1 MEKLDYTI
9 EVYKLDKRTKR
20 GRKFVESVDLV
31 KTLDEVKEFIK
42 VQYPSDKK
50 FVVTIH
56 ETFVM
61 RKNLMS
67 GELYK
72 ERYNTPSYCS
82 PSCASYWS
90 MW

>member
-1 MEKLDYTI
+1 MSKVNYTI
-9 EVYKLDKRTKR
+9 EVYKLDKRTRR
-20 GRKFVESVDLV
+20 GKKFIESVDLV

-50 FVVTIH
+50 FVVSIH
-56 ETFVM
+56 ETFVT

-67 GELYK
+67 GELYQ
-72 ERYNTPSYCS
+72 ERYDTPSYCS